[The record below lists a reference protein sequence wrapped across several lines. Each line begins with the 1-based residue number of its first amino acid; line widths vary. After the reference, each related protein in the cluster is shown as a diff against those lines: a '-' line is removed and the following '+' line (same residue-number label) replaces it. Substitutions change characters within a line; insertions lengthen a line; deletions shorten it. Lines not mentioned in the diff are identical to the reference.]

1 METETLTVARREAL
15 LSLLDDPS
23 ASVRRALLAH
33 FAQIGPEAAPF
44 LQTVARGPNRVLA
57 RHAAWFLDEL
67 KLADPIAEFRGFI
80 RSMNYELETG
90 ALLLARTV
98 SPRLDV
104 GACCGELD
112 AIAKRCRELIVE
124 PSTPREKCRIVNR
137 VLFHEWGFHAN
148 IEHYTDPKNSFLDQ
162 VLIRRTGIPVSLSI
176 VYLLVTARLGL
187 ELEPVGLPGH
197 FIVGCFSDDLPF
209 FIDPFDRGIF
219 RDADEIFEALR
230 ASHVVP
236 KPSDLAPTPVRE
248 VLSRCCR
255 NLVNHYT
262 AAGEPDLAKLF
273 GGFVEEFEAT
283 YERNAAP

>member
-1 METETLTVARREAL
+1 METESLTAARREAL

-33 FAQIGPEAAPF
+33 FTQLGAEAAPF
-44 LQTVARGPNRVLA
+44 LQSIARGSNRVLA
-57 RHAAWFLDEL
+57 RHAAWFLEEL
-67 KLADPIAEFRGFI
+67 KFADPVAEFRGFI
-80 RSMNYELETG
+80 RSLNYELESG

-104 GACCGELD
+104 GACCSELD
-112 AIAKRCRELIVE
+112 AIAHRCRELIVE
-124 PSTPREKCRIVNR
+124 PSTPREKCRIINR
-137 VLFHEWGFHAN
+137 VLFHEWGYHAN

-162 VLIRRTGIPVSLSI
+162 VLVRRTGIPVSLSI
-176 VYLLVTARLGL
+176 VYLLVAERVGL

-197 FIVGCFSDDLPF
+197 FIVGCFSEDLPF

-219 RDADEIFEALR
+219 RDPEEIFEALR

-248 VLSRCCR
+248 VLCRCCR

-262 AAGEPDLAKLF
+262 AAGDLEHAKLF
-273 GGFVEEFEAT
+273 SGFVEEFEAT
-283 YERNAAP
+283 YERNMT